1 MPFDP
6 ATPERLPAD
15 VRLINGRQFSDARG
29 WFMELHRRQ
38 PRTPAGNGHANDS
51 AMATLPDFYQDNVSL
66 TGQPAVIRGLH
77 FQRPPFA
84 QAKLVTVLA
93 GAILD
98 VIVDL
103 RPGSPDFGRPTAVH
117 LSASAGQQLFV
128 PVGFAHGF
136 CSLQPETLV
145 HYKVSAPYT
154 PKAEGGI
161 AWDDPD
167 LGIQWPFTAAEIL
180 VSEKDALLPRL
191 RDLAPINWELGA
203 HETSPSDRT
212 RSALPGRRLH
222 G

>member
-1 MPFDP
+1 
-6 ATPERLPAD
+6 
-15 VRLINGRQFSDARG
+15 VRLIDTRHFADARG
-29 WFMELHRRQ
+29 WFMELHRQQ
-38 PRTPAGNGHANDS
+38 PGSAAND
-51 AMATLPDFYQDNVSL
+51 AVTLPDFYQDNVSL
-66 TGQPAVIRGLH
+66 TGQPAVVRGLH
-77 FQRPPFA
+77 FQRPPYA

-103 RPGSPDFGRPTAVH
+103 RQDSADFGRPAIFH
-117 LSASAGQQLFV
+117 LSASSGQQLFV

-167 LGIQWPFTAAEIL
+167 LGIEWPFTAAEIL
-180 VSEKDALLPRL
+180 VSEKDAMLPRL
-191 RDLAPINWELGA
+191 RDLAPIHWHMPA
-203 HETSPSDRT
+203 SPGIT
-212 RSALPGRRLH
+212 RRRQRIAL
-222 G
+222 

>member
-6 ATPERLPAD
+6 APTAPVLAG
-15 VRLINGRQFSDARG
+15 VRLISGRQFADTRG

-38 PRTPAGNGHANDS
+38 PRDEAAND
-51 AMATLPDFYQDNVSL
+51 AAHTALPDFYQDNVSL
-66 TGQPAVIRGLH
+66 TGQPAVVRGLH

-103 RPGSPDFGRPTAVH
+103 RPGSPDFGRPATFH
-117 LSASAGQQLFV
+117 LAASAGQQLFV

-180 VSEKDALLPRL
+180 VSDKDALLPRL
-191 RDLAPINWELGA
+191 RDLAPIQWEPLA
-203 HETSPSDRT
+203 AP
-212 RSALPGRRLH
+212 RRAQKIAPQ
-222 G
+222 GIAI

>member
-1 MPFDP
+1 L
-6 ATPERLPAD
+6 PE
-15 VRLINGRQFSDARG
+15 F
-29 WFMELHRRQ
+29 H
-38 PRTPAGNGHANDS
+38 
-51 AMATLPDFYQDNVSL
+51 QDNVSL
-66 TGQPAVIRGLH
+66 TSLPAVVRGLH
-77 FQRPPFA
+77 FQRPPYA

-103 RPGSPDFGRPTAVH
+103 RQDSPDFGRPVSFH
-117 LSASAGQQLFV
+117 LSASTGQQLLV
-128 PVGFAHGF
+128 PAGFAHGF

-167 LGIQWPFTAAEIL
+167 LSINWPFTAAEIL
-180 VSEKDALLPRL
+180 VSEKDAMLPRL
-191 RDLAPINWELGA
+191 RDMAPIDWGMA
-203 HETSPSDRT
+203 P
-212 RSALPGRRLH
+212 RSAQYAHQGAQGSRLH

>member
-1 MPFDP
+1 
-6 ATPERLPAD
+6 
-15 VRLINGRQFSDARG
+15 
-29 WFMELHRRQ
+29 MELHRRPQ
-38 PRTPAGNGHANDS
+38 WDADANDAAANS
-51 AMATLPDFYQDNVSL
+51 DLPDFCQDNISL
-66 TGQPAVIRGLH
+66 TGLPAVVRGLH

-103 RPGSPDFGRPTAVH
+103 RSDSSHFGCATTFH
-117 LSASAGQQLFV
+117 LSASSDQQLFV

-145 HYKVSAPYT
+145 HYKVSAPYA

-167 LGIQWPFTAAEIL
+167 LAIEWPFTAAEVL
-180 VSEKDALLPRL
+180 VSEKDSLLPRL
-191 RDLAPINWELGA
+191 RDLPPIDWHAASHPGPV
-203 HETSPSDRT
+203 HETR
-212 RSALPGRRLH
+212 RRRALQGSRLH

>member
-6 ATPERLPAD
+6 VTTSLPEG
-15 VRLINGRQFSDARG
+15 VQLIQGRRFDDTRG

-38 PRTPAGNGHANDS
+38 PGDGG
-51 AMATLPDFYQDNVSL
+51 ATLPDFCQDNVSL
-66 TGQPAVIRGLH
+66 TAQAAVVRGLH
-77 FQRPPFA
+77 FQRPPYA

-98 VIVDL
+98 ILVDL
-103 RPGSPDFGRPTAVH
+103 RRGSPTFGRPAAVH
-117 LSASAGQQLFV
+117 MPASGGAHLFV

-145 HYKVSAPYT
+145 HYKVSAPYA
-154 PKAEGGI
+154 PGAEGGI

-167 LGIQWPFTAAEIL
+167 LGIDWPFTAAEIL

-191 RDLAPINWELGA
+191 RELPSIDWRLPATQLPRRQA
-203 HETSPSDRT
+203 H
-212 RSALPGRRLH
+212 G
-222 G
+222 

>member
-6 ATPERLPAD
+6 AITDYLPAD
-15 VRLINGRQFSDARG
+15 VQLIPNRRFNDARG
-29 WFMELHRRQ
+29 WFMELHRRTV
-38 PRTPAGNGHANDS
+38 RDDAANDS
-51 AMATLPDFYQDNVSL
+51 PTANLPDFCQDNISL

-93 GAILD
+93 GAVLD

-103 RPGSPDFGRPTAVH
+103 RQDSPDFGRAISIH
-117 LSASAGQQLFV
+117 LSASGGQQLYV
-128 PVGFAHGF
+128 PPGFAHGF

-145 HYKVSAPYT
+145 HYKVSAPYA
-154 PKAEGGI
+154 PQSEGGI

-167 LGIQWPFTAAEIL
+167 LGIEWPFTAAEIL
-180 VSEKDALLPRL
+180 VSEKDAMLPRL
-191 RDLAPINWELGA
+191 RDVAPIHWGFP
-203 HETSPSDRT
+203 TSPVGRQQNI
-212 RSALPGRRLH
+212 AAGRRRH

>member
-1 MPFDP
+1 MPFDRALP
-6 ATPERLPAD
+6 QALPAG
-15 VRLINGRQFSDARG
+15 VQLISGRRFADARG
-29 WFMELHRRQ
+29 WFMELHRAA
-38 PRTPAGNGHANDS
+38 PAAENE
-51 AMATLPDFYQDNVSL
+51 LPDFLQDNVSL
-66 TGQPAVIRGLH
+66 TGLPAVVRGLH
-77 FQRPPFA
+77 FQRPPYA

-103 RPGSPDFGRPTAVH
+103 RQDSPDFGRPTTFH
-117 LSASAGQQLFV
+117 LAASTGQQLLV
-128 PVGFAHGF
+128 PVGFAHAF

-167 LGIQWPFTAAEIL
+167 LAIDWPFTAAEIL
-180 VSEKDALLPRL
+180 VSEKDAMLPRL
-191 RDLAPINWELGA
+191 RDMAPIDWGMAPQGA
-203 HETSPSDRT
+203 RYAHQRARQNARGS
-212 RSALPGRRLH
+212 RLH

>member
-6 ATPERLPAD
+6 PVTEGLPAD
-15 VRLINGRQFSDARG
+15 VRLIPGRRFDDSRG

-38 PRTPAGNGHANDS
+38 PASIAANDRPD
-51 AMATLPDFYQDNVSL
+51 AEMADFCQDNVSL
-66 TGQPAVIRGLH
+66 TSLPAVVRGLH

-103 RPGSPDFGRPTAVH
+103 RPGSADFGRATAIH
-117 LSASAGQQLFV
+117 LSASSGQHLFV

-145 HYKVSAPYT
+145 HYKVSAPYA

-167 LGIQWPFTAAEIL
+167 LAIEWPFTAAEVL

-191 RDLAPINWELGA
+191 RDVVPIDWGRHATGKATPRGRRPAP
-203 HETSPSDRT
+203 
-212 RSALPGRRLH
+212 ALPGRSLH

>member
-6 ATPERLPAD
+6 APNSHLSANHLPAG
-15 VRLINGRQFSDARG
+15 VRLISGRQFADARG

-38 PRTPAGNGHANDS
+38 PSDDAANAS
-51 AMATLPDFYQDNVSL
+51 LPDFYQDNVSL
-66 TGQPAVIRGLH
+66 TGQPAVVRGLH

-93 GAILD
+93 GAVLD

-103 RPGSPDFGRPTAVH
+103 RSGSPDFGRPATFH
-117 LSASAGQQLFV
+117 LAASTGQQLFV
-128 PVGFAHGF
+128 PAGFAHGF

-154 PKAEGGI
+154 PQAEGGI

-180 VSEKDALLPRL
+180 VSDKDALLPRL
-191 RDLAPINWELGA
+191 RDVAPIDWQQHAAVSQPHG
-203 HETSPSDRT
+203 S
-212 RSALPGRRLH
+212 GRRAQRIAI
-222 G
+222 

>member
-1 MPFDP
+1 LPFDRVI
-6 ATPERLPAD
+6 TEDLPAD
-15 VRLINGRQFSDARG
+15 VRLISGRRFADSRG

-38 PRTPAGNGHANDS
+38 PTDISTSDQADAG
-51 AMATLPDFYQDNVSL
+51 LPDFCQDNVSL
-66 TGQPAVIRGLH
+66 TSLPAVVRGLH
-77 FQRPPFA
+77 FQRPPYA

-98 VIVDL
+98 VVVDL
-103 RPGSPDFGRPTAVH
+103 RPQSPDFGRAAAIH
-117 LSASAGQQLFV
+117 LSASSGQHLFV

-145 HYKVSAPYT
+145 HYKVSAPYA
-154 PKAEGGI
+154 PKSEGGI

-167 LGIQWPFTAAEIL
+167 LGIQWPFTAAEVL

-191 RDLAPINWELGA
+191 RDLAPIDW
-203 HETSPSDRT
+203 T
-212 RSALPGRRLH
+212 RRAGGRSTPRHARPTPALPGSHLH

>member
-1 MPFDP
+1 MPYDP
-6 ATPERLPAD
+6 VTTALPD
-15 VRLINGRQFSDARG
+15 GVQLIDGRRFSDARG
-29 WFMELHRRQ
+29 WFMELHRRHPQ
-38 PRTPAGNGHANDS
+38 ADA
-51 AMATLPDFYQDNVSL
+51 AALPDFCQDNVSL
-66 TGQPAVIRGLH
+66 TSQAAVVRGLH

-103 RPGSPDFGRPTAVH
+103 RAGSVGFGRPTAVH
-117 LSASAGQQLFV
+117 LSASSGQHLFV

-145 HYKVSAPYT
+145 HYKVSAPYA

-167 LGIQWPFTAAEIL
+167 LGIDWPFTAAEIL

-191 RDLAPINWELGA
+191 RDLPAVDWRLPPTAGTQTGNRVNLRRQA
-203 HETSPSDRT
+203 H
-212 RSALPGRRLH
+212 G
-222 G
+222 

>member
-6 ATPERLPAD
+6 ATNDHLPAD
-15 VRLINGRQFSDARG
+15 VQLVSTRRFADARG
-29 WFMELHRRQ
+29 WFMELHRSPQ
-38 PRTPAGNGHANDS
+38 PEITTKRAANDLG
-51 AMATLPDFYQDNVSL
+51 LPDFCQDNISL
-66 TGQPAVIRGLH
+66 TGLPAVVRGLH

-103 RPGSPDFGRPTAVH
+103 RQDSPDFGSATAFH
-117 LSASAGQQLFV
+117 LSASTERQLFV

-167 LGIQWPFTAAEIL
+167 LAIQWPFTAAEVL

-191 RDLAPINWELGA
+191 RDLAPIDWAAKSRVNA
-203 HETSPSDRT
+203 ARAT
-212 RSALPGRRLH
+212 RPRRAAQGSRLH

>member
-1 MPFDP
+1 LPFDP
-6 ATPERLPAD
+6 MLPTALPAG
-15 VRLINGRQFSDARG
+15 VQLVSGRRFADARG
-29 WFMELHRRQ
+29 WFMELHRAE
-38 PRTPAGNGHANDS
+38 PAAEGG
-51 AMATLPDFYQDNVSL
+51 LPAFLQDNVSL
-66 TGQPAVIRGLH
+66 TGLPAVVRGLH
-77 FQRPPFA
+77 FQRPPYA

-103 RPGSPDFGRPTAVH
+103 RQDSPDFGRPVSVH
-117 LSASAGQQLFV
+117 LSASAGQQLLV

-167 LGIQWPFTAAEIL
+167 LAIDWPFTAAEIL
-180 VSEKDALLPRL
+180 VSEKDAMLPRL
-191 RDLAPINWELGA
+191 RDMAPIDWGMP
-203 HETSPSDRT
+203 SPAIAPRGV
-212 RSALPGRRLH
+212 RRVQGNRLH

>member
-6 ATPERLPAD
+6 VTTERLPAD
-15 VRLINGRQFSDARG
+15 VRLVPARRFADARG
-29 WFMELHRRQ
+29 WFMELHRRPQ
-38 PRTPAGNGHANDS
+38 LDNAANNS
-51 AMATLPDFYQDNVSL
+51 AADLGLPDFCQDNISL
-66 TGQPAVIRGLH
+66 TGLPAVVRGLH

-103 RPGSPDFGRPTAVH
+103 RADSPDFGCTNIFH
-117 LSASAGQQLFV
+117 LSASSEQQLYV

-167 LGIQWPFTAAEIL
+167 LAIEWPFTAAEVL
-180 VSEKDALLPRL
+180 VSEKDAMLPRM
-191 RDLAPINWELGA
+191 RDLAPIDWA
-203 HETSPSDRT
+203 VTSRPSAARETRQ
-212 RSALPGRRLH
+212 RRAAQGRHLH